1 MKKTVYSIAV
11 ATMVCLASCGY
22 NDDDVW
28 NAINNQ
34 EERITALENWQKTIN
49 ENIAALQALVN
60 ENDYITDVTPIV
72 ENGETTGYIISFFK
86 QGSITI
92 YNGAKGDKG
101 ETGDTPSIGV
111 TKQEDGKYYW
121 TLNGELL
128 KDAEGN
134 PICASGQ
141 DGEDGED
148 GSDGSNGSSGTSA
161 PTPLVEI
168 GKNLSVTADKY
179 GNSII
184 TDAIY
189 LSVDGGKTWVK
200 VSGDN
205 GSSGTGTEGFIINV
219 VDKNDYYLFE
229 CADGTKIEIP
239 IYKGLRLLYLE
250 KDENENWKE
259 KNITNGEVKAT
270 AKKNF
275 VIQCYYLKG
284 YKMSYDIVKGKTN
297 WEIERQDYEDNSP
310 IITDLKFLGV
320 DKADPTTI
328 LFSLVSED
336 NSVEHYQIV
345 ITVTED
351 DGATVDVIPGTA
363 NNTGLVSAL
372 ADLGIGTKDNEG
384 NLNLTQ
390 RDIDETTSLNLNA
403 KQLTSLEGLDCFV
416 NLTSLDCSQNQL
428 TEIDCSRFS
437 KLTDFNCSNN
447 SLTALD
453 LTNLTELE
461 FLYCSNNNLS
471 NLDVS
476 NNPKLKTLDC
486 NDNNLPTLD
495 ISTLREL
502 TYLDCSGCFSEPS
515 RSLYSN
521 GTIDL
526 SNHPNLEYL
535 YCNENNLQTLDVT
548 QTPKLKTLSCDMNN
562 LTKLDLSN
570 NPNLEIL
577 FCNNNKLQTLDITQN
592 LNLESFSCYDNNL
605 TELKL
610 GNNTKLSRL
619 NCCDNRLKELD
630 LSQYELL
637 YEFYANRNEIT
648 HLILPEK
655 SLLRII
661 GISSNSISDIN
672 VSTYMDLIELD
683 CSINNLK
690 SLDVSHNP
698 ELNWLACD
706 ENQMYTLNISHN
718 DKMNSLRCG
727 NQHKADGTE
736 QLLVLTVNE
745 EQVSLWENIWQYYSN
760 NVTISDQVIDK
771 FGGNSNDFTN
781 GGVY

>member
-310 IITDLKFLGV
+310 IITDLKFSGV

-502 TYLDCSGCFSEPS
+502 TRLDCSGCFSEPS
-515 RSLYSN
+515 RSSYSN
-521 GTIDL
+521 GTLDL

-535 YCNENNLQTLDVT
+535 YCGNNNLQTLDVT
-548 QTPKLKTLSCDMNN
+548 LTPKLKELSCNG
-562 LTKLDLSN
+562 
-570 NPNLEIL
+570 
-577 FCNNNKLQTLDITQN
+577 
-592 LNLESFSCYDNNL
+592 NNL
-605 TELKL
+605 TELDLSKNTELYYLNCDENNLQTLNVIQTSKL
-610 GNNTKLSRL
+610 NQLSCYGNNLI
-619 NCCDNRLKELD
+619 ELD
-630 LSQYELL
+630 LSKNTELYYLECSNNNLTTLDISQNKLLKILSIYGNKITQLNLSNNESLEYLSCSQNNLELL
-637 YEFYANRNEIT
+637 NI
-648 HLILPEK
+648 
-655 SLLRII
+655 
-661 GISSNSISDIN
+661 SNS
-672 VSTYMDLIELD
+672 
-683 CSINNLK
+683 SILRSLYCENNR
-690 SLDVSHNP
+690 
-698 ELNWLACD
+698 
-706 ENQMYTLNISHN
+706 MYTLDISHN
-718 DKMNSLRCG
+718 LQLEDIRCG
-727 NQHKADGTE
+727 YQHNTE
-736 QLLVLTVNE
+736 GA
-745 EQVSLWENIWQYYSN
+745 EQVLILTINEGQVSQWETNWKDYNY

-771 FGGNSNDFTN
+771 FGGNSNNFTN

>member
-250 KDENENWKE
+250 KDENENRKE

-310 IITDLKFLGV
+310 IITDLKFSGV

-416 NLTSLDCSQNQL
+416 NLTSLDCSQNPL
-428 TEIDCSRFS
+428 TEIDGSQLPQS
-437 KLTDFNCSNN
+437 LTQLNCSG
-447 SLTALD
+447 
-453 LTNLTELE
+453 
-461 FLYCSNNNLS
+461 NNLQ
-471 NLDVS
+471 
-476 NNPKLKTLDC
+476 KF
-486 NDNNLPTLD
+486 D
-495 ISTLREL
+495 ISTLTEL
-502 TYLDCSGCFSEPS
+502 TYLDCSGCFNTQS
-515 RSLYSN
+515 RSSFTN

-548 QTPKLKTLSCDMNN
+548 QTPKLKELSC
-562 LTKLDLSN
+562 
-570 NPNLEIL
+570 
-577 FCNNNKLQTLDITQN
+577 
-592 LNLESFSCYDNNL
+592 YGNNL
-605 TELKL
+605 TELDLSK
-610 GNNTKLSRL
+610 NTELYYL
-619 NCCDNRLKELD
+619 NCDENNLKILDISQNELLETLKVCGNQITQLD
-630 LSQYELL
+630 LSKNHLL
-637 YEFYANRNEIT
+637 QEIS
-648 HLILPEK
+648 INA
-655 SLLRII
+655 
-661 GISSNSISDIN
+661 NSISEI
-672 VSTYMDLIELD
+672 DLSNHKVLRYLS
-683 CSINNLK
+683 CSQNNLK
-690 SLDVSHNP
+690 SLNINNNP
-698 ELNWLACD
+698 TLKILNCQN
-706 ENQMYTLNISHN
+706 NQMYTLDISHN
-718 DKMNSLRCG
+718 LQLEDILCG
-727 NQHKADGTE
+727 SQHNAEGAE
-736 QLLVLTVNE
+736 QSLVLTVNE

>member
-310 IITDLKFLGV
+310 IITDLKFSGV

-476 NNPKLKTLDC
+476 NNPKLKKLDC
-486 NDNNLPTLD
+486 NGNSLPTLD
-495 ISTLREL
+495 ISTLKEL
-502 TYLDCSGCFSEPS
+502 TYLNCSECFNGLS

-548 QTPKLKTLSCDMNN
+548 HTPKLKELSCNG
-562 LTKLDLSN
+562 
-570 NPNLEIL
+570 
-577 FCNNNKLQTLDITQN
+577 
-592 LNLESFSCYDNNL
+592 NNL
-605 TELKL
+605 TELDLSKNTELYYLNCDENNLQTLNVIQTSKL
-610 GNNTKLSRL
+610 NQLSCYGNNLI
-619 NCCDNRLKELD
+619 ELD
-630 LSQYELL
+630 LSKNTELYYLECSNNNLTTLDISQNKLLKILSIYGNKITQLNLSNNESLEYLSCSQNNLELL
-637 YEFYANRNEIT
+637 NI
-648 HLILPEK
+648 
-655 SLLRII
+655 
-661 GISSNSISDIN
+661 SNS
-672 VSTYMDLIELD
+672 
-683 CSINNLK
+683 SILRSLYCENNR
-690 SLDVSHNP
+690 
-698 ELNWLACD
+698 
-706 ENQMYTLNISHN
+706 MYTLDISHN
-718 DKMNSLRCG
+718 LQLEDIRCG
-727 NQHKADGTE
+727 YQHNTE
-736 QLLVLTVNE
+736 GA
-745 EQVSLWENIWQYYSN
+745 EQVLILTINEGQVSQWETNWKDYNY

-771 FGGNSNDFTN
+771 FGGNSNNFTN

>member
-34 EERITALENWQKTIN
+34 EGRITALENWQKTIN

-205 GSSGTGTEGFIINV
+205 GSSGTGTGGFIINV
-219 VDKNDYYLFE
+219 TDCGDYYLFE

-310 IITDLKFLGV
+310 IITDLKFSGV

-416 NLTSLDCSQNQL
+416 NLTSLDCSENQL
-428 TEIDCSRFS
+428 TEIDGSQ
-437 KLTDFNCSNN
+437 LPQ
-447 SLTALD
+447 
-453 LTNLTELE
+453 NLTQLN
-461 FLYCSNNNLS
+461 CSNNNLQEF
-471 NLDVS
+471 
-476 NNPKLKTLDC
+476 
-486 NDNNLPTLD
+486 D
-495 ISTLREL
+495 ISTLTKL
-502 TYLDCSGCFSEPS
+502 TYLDCSGCFNTQS
-515 RSLYSN
+515 RSFFTN
-521 GTIDL
+521 GTINL

-535 YCNENNLQTLDVT
+535 YCGNNNLQTLDVT
-548 QTPKLKTLSCDMNN
+548 LIPKLKTLYCDMNN

-672 VSTYMDLIELD
+672 VSTYMNLIELD

-698 ELNWLACD
+698 ELDWLACD
-706 ENQMYTLNISHN
+706 ENQMYTLDISHN

-736 QLLVLTVNE
+736 QSLVLTVNE
-745 EQVSLWENIWQYYSN
+745 EQVALWENNWQYNNY
-760 NVTISDQVIDK
+760 NVTISDQVIDI

>member
-205 GSSGTGTEGFIINV
+205 GSSGTGTGGFIINV
-219 VDKNDYYLFE
+219 TDCGDYYLFE

-239 IYKGLRLLYLE
+239 KYIIKLALYYQSGNDYFLISNAE
-250 KDENENWKE
+250 LKVNEGQEFSILCRPADGCKWSCQVKDSGDYLKVTRTTDNWKIDKTEDGLNIKAGNEGTSVILLFTLTTPDNQAYFYQVTVETVKNVIIE
-259 KNITNGEVKAT
+259 K
-270 AKKNF
+270 
-275 VIQCYYLKG
+275 
-284 YKMSYDIVKGKTN
+284 
-297 WEIERQDYEDNSP
+297 EDNAA
-310 IITDLKFLGV
+310 L
-320 DKADPTTI
+320 A
-328 LFSLVSED
+328 
-336 NSVEHYQIV
+336 Q
-345 ITVTED
+345 
-351 DGATVDVIPGTA
+351 
-363 NNTGLVSAL
+363 AL
-372 ADLGIGTKDNEG
+372 ADLPGVTLDNDG
-384 NLNLTQ
+384 NAIITQ
-390 RDIDETTSLNLNA
+390 ETIDNTPSLNLSGR
-403 KQLTSLEGLDCFV
+403 QLTSLEGLDCFV
-416 NLTSLDCSQNQL
+416 NLTSLDCSQNSL
-428 TEIDCSRFS
+428 TEIDGSQLPQS
-437 KLTDFNCSNN
+437 LTQLNCSG
-447 SLTALD
+447 
-453 LTNLTELE
+453 
-461 FLYCSNNNLS
+461 NNLQEF
-471 NLDVS
+471 
-476 NNPKLKTLDC
+476 
-486 NDNNLPTLD
+486 D
-495 ISTLREL
+495 ISTLTEL
-502 TYLDCSGCFSEPS
+502 TYLDCSGCFNTQS
-515 RSLYSN
+515 RSSFTN

-535 YCNENNLQTLDVT
+535 YCNENNLQTLDLS
-548 QTPKLKTLSCDMNN
+548 QTPKLKWLSCNNNNLKELDLSKNTELTRLECNYNSLTVMDLSKNTELTIFECISNN
-562 LTKLDLSN
+562 LTKLDLSSNTELKELSASYNQIDQLVLPENSSLTGITIYN
-570 NPNLEIL
+570 NQISDIDLSNCPLLDYLYCYE
-577 FCNNNKLQTLDITQN
+577 NKLTSLDITKN
-592 LNLESFSCYDNNL
+592 TLL
-605 TELKL
+605 TFI
-610 GNNTKLSRL
+610 
-619 NCCDNRLKELD
+619 NCQWN
-630 LSQYELL
+630 Q
-637 YEFYANRNEIT
+637 
-648 HLILPEK
+648 LP
-655 SLLRII
+655 
-661 GISSNSISDIN
+661 
-672 VSTYMDLIELD
+672 
-683 CSINNLK
+683 
-690 SLDVSHNP
+690 
-698 ELNWLACD
+698 
-706 ENQMYTLNISHN
+706 TLNISQN
-718 DKMNSLRCG
+718 TQLERLYCG
-727 NQHKADGTE
+727 GQQNINGSDQT
-736 QLLVLTVNE
+736 LILTVNE
-745 EQVSLWENIWQYYSN
+745 TQKSLWENNWQYNNN
-760 NVTISDQVIDK
+760 NVTISDQVIDI

>member
-310 IITDLKFLGV
+310 IITDLKFSGV

-476 NNPKLKTLDC
+476 NNPKLKKLDC
-486 NDNNLPTLD
+486 NGNSLPTLD
-495 ISTLREL
+495 ISTLKEL
-502 TYLDCSGCFSEPS
+502 TYLDCSECFNGLS

-548 QTPKLKTLSCDMNN
+548 QTPKLKELSC
-562 LTKLDLSN
+562 
-570 NPNLEIL
+570 
-577 FCNNNKLQTLDITQN
+577 
-592 LNLESFSCYDNNL
+592 YGNNL
-605 TELKL
+605 TELDLSK
-610 GNNTKLSRL
+610 NTELYYL
-619 NCCDNRLKELD
+619 NCDENNLKILDISQNELLETLKVCGNQITQLD
-630 LSQYELL
+630 LSKNHLL
-637 YEFYANRNEIT
+637 QEIS
-648 HLILPEK
+648 INA
-655 SLLRII
+655 
-661 GISSNSISDIN
+661 NSISEI
-672 VSTYMDLIELD
+672 DLSNHKVLRYLS
-683 CSINNLK
+683 CSQNNLK
-690 SLDVSHNP
+690 SLNINNNP
-698 ELNWLACD
+698 TLKILYCQN
-706 ENQMYTLNISHN
+706 NQMYTLDISHN
-718 DKMNSLRCG
+718 LQLEDILCG
-727 NQHKADGTE
+727 SQHNAEGAE
-736 QLLVLTVNE
+736 QSLVLTVNE

>member
-92 YNGAKGDKG
+92 YNGTKGDKG

-148 GSDGSNGSSGTSA
+148 GSNGSNGSSGTSA

-168 GKNLSVTADKY
+168 GKNLSVTTDKY

-189 LSVDGGKTWVK
+189 LSVDGGRTWVK

-205 GSSGTGTEGFIINV
+205 GSSGTGTDGFIINV

-270 AKKNF
+270 AQKDF
-275 VIQCYYLKG
+275 VIQCHYLKG
-284 YKMSYDIVKGKTN
+284 YKMSYDIVKGKTD
-297 WEIERQDYEDNSP
+297 WEIERQDYEDDSP
-310 IITDLKFLGV
+310 IITDLEFPKI
-320 DKADPTTI
+320 DKAAPTTI

-384 NLNLTQ
+384 NLTLTQ
-390 RDIDETTSLNLNA
+390 QDIDKTTTLSLRES
-403 KQLTSLEGLDCFV
+403 QLTNLEGLDCFV
-416 NLTSLDCSQNQL
+416 NLTSLDCSENQL
-428 TEIDCSRFS
+428 TEIDGSQLPQS
-437 KLTDFNCSNN
+437 LTQLNCSG
-447 SLTALD
+447 
-453 LTNLTELE
+453 
-461 FLYCSNNNLS
+461 NNLQ
-471 NLDVS
+471 
-476 NNPKLKTLDC
+476 KF
-486 NDNNLPTLD
+486 D
-495 ISTLREL
+495 ISTLTEL
-502 TYLDCSGCFSEPS
+502 TYLDCSGCFNTQS
-515 RSLYSN
+515 RSSFTN

-535 YCNENNLQTLDVT
+535 YCGNNNLQTLDVT
-548 QTPKLKTLSCDMNN
+548 LTPKLKELSCNG
-562 LTKLDLSN
+562 
-570 NPNLEIL
+570 
-577 FCNNNKLQTLDITQN
+577 
-592 LNLESFSCYDNNL
+592 NNL
-605 TELKL
+605 TELDLSKNTELYYLNCDENNLQTLNVIQTSKL
-610 GNNTKLSRL
+610 NQLSCYGNNLI
-619 NCCDNRLKELD
+619 ELD
-630 LSQYELL
+630 LSKNTELYYLECSNNNLTTLDISQNKLLKILSIYGNKITQLNLSNNESLEYLSCSQNNLELL
-637 YEFYANRNEIT
+637 NI
-648 HLILPEK
+648 
-655 SLLRII
+655 
-661 GISSNSISDIN
+661 SNS
-672 VSTYMDLIELD
+672 
-683 CSINNLK
+683 SILRSLYCENNR
-690 SLDVSHNP
+690 
-698 ELNWLACD
+698 
-706 ENQMYTLNISHN
+706 MYTLDISHN
-718 DKMNSLRCG
+718 LQLEDIRCG
-727 NQHKADGTE
+727 YQHNTE
-736 QLLVLTVNE
+736 GA
-745 EQVSLWENIWQYYSN
+745 EQVLILTINEGQVSQWETNWKDYNY

-771 FGGNSNDFTN
+771 FGGNSNNFTN

>member
-28 NAINNQ
+28 NAINSQ

-72 ENGETTGYIISFFK
+72 ENGETTGYIISFLK

-92 YNGAKGDKG
+92 YNGTKGDKG

-128 KDAEGN
+128 KDADGN

-200 VSGDN
+200 ISGDN

-219 VDKNDYYLFE
+219 VNKNDYYLFE

-250 KDENENWKE
+250 KDENENRKE

-270 AKKNF
+270 AQKDF

-284 YKMSYDIVKGKTN
+284 YKMSYDIVKGKTD
-297 WEIERQDYEDNSP
+297 WEIERQDYEDDSP
-310 IITDLKFLGV
+310 IITDLEFPGV
-320 DKADPTTI
+320 EKAAPTTI

-363 NNTGLVSAL
+363 NNTELISAL

-384 NLNLTQ
+384 NLTLTQ
-390 RDIDETTSLNLNA
+390 QDIDETTYLNLNGR
-403 KQLTSLEGLDCFV
+403 QLTSLEGLDCFV
-416 NLTSLDCSQNQL
+416 NLTSLDCSQNPL
-428 TEIDCSRFS
+428 TEIDGSQLPQS
-437 KLTDFNCSNN
+437 LTQLNCSG
-447 SLTALD
+447 
-453 LTNLTELE
+453 
-461 FLYCSNNNLS
+461 NNLQ
-471 NLDVS
+471 
-476 NNPKLKTLDC
+476 KF
-486 NDNNLPTLD
+486 D
-495 ISTLREL
+495 ISTLTEL
-502 TYLDCSGCFSEPS
+502 TYLDCSGCFNTQS
-515 RSLYSN
+515 RSSFTN

-535 YCNENNLQTLDVT
+535 YCGNNNLQTLDVT
-548 QTPKLKTLSCDMNN
+548 QTPKLKELSCNG
-562 LTKLDLSN
+562 
-570 NPNLEIL
+570 
-577 FCNNNKLQTLDITQN
+577 
-592 LNLESFSCYDNNL
+592 NNL
-605 TELKL
+605 TELDLSK
-610 GNNTKLSRL
+610 NTELYYL
-619 NCCDNRLKELD
+619 NCDENNLKILDISQNELLETLKVCGNQITQLD
-630 LSQYELL
+630 LSKNHLL
-637 YEFYANRNEIT
+637 QEIS
-648 HLILPEK
+648 INA
-655 SLLRII
+655 
-661 GISSNSISDIN
+661 NSISEI
-672 VSTYMDLIELD
+672 DLSNHKVLRYLS
-683 CSINNLK
+683 CSQNNLK
-690 SLDVSHNP
+690 SLNINNNP
-698 ELNWLACD
+698 TLKILYCQN
-706 ENQMYTLNISHN
+706 NQMYTLDISHN
-718 DKMNSLRCG
+718 LQLEDILCG
-727 NQHKADGTE
+727 SQHNAEGEE
-736 QLLVLTVNE
+736 QSLVLTVNE
-745 EQVSLWENIWQYYSN
+745 EQVALWENNWQYNNY

>member
-161 PTPLVEI
+161 PTPQIKL
-168 GKNLSVTADKY
+168 GKDLSISQDQY
-179 GNSII
+179 GSTIN
-184 TDAIY
+184 DEDVC

-200 VSGDN
+200 I
-205 GSSGTGTEGFIINV
+205 SGTGSDNIFASAPVDNGAFWTFPLSNGTEINV
-219 VDKNDYYLFE
+219 PKYIHLLLYSVIGNEEKLISNAELKVNEGQEFSIL
-229 CADGTKIEIP
+229 CRPADGCKWS
-239 IYKGLRLLYLE
+239 YQVR
-250 KDENENWKE
+250 DS
-259 KNITNGEVKAT
+259 KN
-270 AKKNF
+270 
-275 VIQCYYLKG
+275 
-284 YKMSYDIVKGKTN
+284 N
-297 WEIERQDYEDNSP
+297 WEITKTEDGLNIKAESEGTSIILLFTLTTPDNQAYFYQVTVETVKNAIIQKEDN
-310 IITDLKFLGV
+310 
-320 DKADPTTI
+320 A
-328 LFSLVSED
+328 
-336 NSVEHYQIV
+336 
-345 ITVTED
+345 
-351 DGATVDVIPGTA
+351 
-363 NNTGLVSAL
+363 AL
-372 ADLGIGTKDNEG
+372 AQALAQVLPGVTLDSEG
-384 NLNLTQ
+384 NATITQ
-390 RDIDETTSLNLNA
+390 ETIDNTSSLYLSGR
-403 KQLTSLEGLDCFV
+403 QLTSLEGLDCFV

-502 TYLDCSGCFSEPS
+502 TYLNCSGCFSEPS

-745 EQVSLWENIWQYYSN
+745 EQVSLWENNWQYNNN

>member
-92 YNGAKGDKG
+92 YNGTKGDKG

-205 GSSGTGTEGFIINV
+205 GSSGTGTGGFIINV
-219 VDKNDYYLFE
+219 TDCGDYYLFE

-310 IITDLKFLGV
+310 IITDLKFSGV

-428 TEIDCSRFS
+428 TEIDCSKFS

-476 NNPKLKTLDC
+476 NNPKLKKLDC
-486 NDNNLPTLD
+486 NGNSLPTLD
-495 ISTLREL
+495 ISTLKEL
-502 TYLDCSGCFSEPS
+502 TYLDCSECFNGLS

-548 QTPKLKTLSCDMNN
+548 QTPKLKELSC
-562 LTKLDLSN
+562 
-570 NPNLEIL
+570 
-577 FCNNNKLQTLDITQN
+577 
-592 LNLESFSCYDNNL
+592 YGNNL
-605 TELKL
+605 TELDLSK
-610 GNNTKLSRL
+610 NTELYYL
-619 NCCDNRLKELD
+619 NCDENNLKILDISQNELLETLKVCGNQITQLD
-630 LSQYELL
+630 LSKNHLL
-637 YEFYANRNEIT
+637 QEIS
-648 HLILPEK
+648 INA
-655 SLLRII
+655 
-661 GISSNSISDIN
+661 NSISEI
-672 VSTYMDLIELD
+672 DLSNHKVLRYLS
-683 CSINNLK
+683 CSQNNLK
-690 SLDVSHNP
+690 SLNINNNP
-698 ELNWLACD
+698 TLKILYCQN
-706 ENQMYTLNISHN
+706 NQMYTLDISHN
-718 DKMNSLRCG
+718 LQLEDILCG
-727 NQHKADGTE
+727 SQHNAEGAE
-736 QLLVLTVNE
+736 QSLVLTVNE

>member
-205 GSSGTGTEGFIINV
+205 GSSGTGTGGFIINV
-219 VDKNDYYLFE
+219 TDCGDYYLFE
-229 CADGTKIEIP
+229 CADDTYIEIP
-239 IYKGLRLLYLE
+239 KYIIKLALYYQSDNDYFLISNAE
-250 KDENENWKE
+250 LKVNEGQEFSILCRPADGCKWSCQVKDSND
-259 KNITNGEVKAT
+259 
-270 AKKNF
+270 
-275 VIQCYYLKG
+275 YLKG
-284 YKMSYDIVKGKTN
+284 TTTDINWNITKTEN
-297 WEIERQDYEDNSP
+297 GLNIKAGSEGTSIILLFTLTTPDNQAYFYQVTVETVRNVIIENEDNAALAQALAQVLPEVTLDSDGNA
-310 IITDLKFLGV
+310 IITQE
-320 DKADPTTI
+320 TI
-328 LFSLVSED
+328 E
-336 NSVEHYQIV
+336 
-345 ITVTED
+345 
-351 DGATVDVIPGTA
+351 
-363 NNTGLVSAL
+363 NTS
-372 ADLGIGTKDNEG
+372 
-384 NLNLTQ
+384 
-390 RDIDETTSLNLNA
+390 SLNLSGR
-403 KQLTSLEGLDCFV
+403 QLTSLEGLDCFV
-416 NLTSLDCSQNQL
+416 NLTSLDCSQNSL
-428 TEIDCSRFS
+428 TEIDGSQLPQS
-437 KLTDFNCSNN
+437 LTQLNCSG
-447 SLTALD
+447 
-453 LTNLTELE
+453 
-461 FLYCSNNNLS
+461 NNLQEF
-471 NLDVS
+471 
-476 NNPKLKTLDC
+476 
-486 NDNNLPTLD
+486 D
-495 ISTLREL
+495 ISTLTEL
-502 TYLDCSGCFSEPS
+502 TYLDCSGCFNTQS
-515 RSLYSN
+515 RSFFTN
-521 GTIDL
+521 GTINL

-535 YCNENNLQTLDVT
+535 YCNENNLQTLDLS
-548 QTPKLKTLSCDMNN
+548 QTPKLKWLSCNNNNLKELDLSKNTELTRLECNYNSLTVMDLSKNTELTIFECISNN
-562 LTKLDLSN
+562 LTKLDLSSNTELKELSASYNQIDQLVLPENSSLTGITIYN
-570 NPNLEIL
+570 NQISDIDLSNCPLLDYLYCYE
-577 FCNNNKLQTLDITQN
+577 NKLTSLDITKN
-592 LNLESFSCYDNNL
+592 TLL
-605 TELKL
+605 TFI
-610 GNNTKLSRL
+610 
-619 NCCDNRLKELD
+619 NCQWN
-630 LSQYELL
+630 Q
-637 YEFYANRNEIT
+637 
-648 HLILPEK
+648 LP
-655 SLLRII
+655 
-661 GISSNSISDIN
+661 
-672 VSTYMDLIELD
+672 
-683 CSINNLK
+683 
-690 SLDVSHNP
+690 
-698 ELNWLACD
+698 
-706 ENQMYTLNISHN
+706 TLNISQN
-718 DKMNSLRCG
+718 TQLERLYCG
-727 NQHKADGTE
+727 GQQNINGSDQT
-736 QLLVLTVNE
+736 LILTVNE
-745 EQVSLWENIWQYYSN
+745 TQKSLWENNWQYNNN
-760 NVTISDQVIDK
+760 NVTISDQVIDI

>member
-92 YNGAKGDKG
+92 YNGTKGDKG

-310 IITDLKFLGV
+310 IITDLKFSGV

-428 TEIDCSRFS
+428 TEIDCSKFS

-476 NNPKLKTLDC
+476 NNPKLKKLDC
-486 NDNNLPTLD
+486 NGNSLPTLD

-502 TYLDCSGCFSEPS
+502 TRLDCSGCFSEPS

-548 QTPKLKTLSCDMNN
+548 QTPKLKELSC
-562 LTKLDLSN
+562 
-570 NPNLEIL
+570 
-577 FCNNNKLQTLDITQN
+577 
-592 LNLESFSCYDNNL
+592 YGNNL
-605 TELKL
+605 TELDLSK
-610 GNNTKLSRL
+610 NTELYYL
-619 NCCDNRLKELD
+619 NCDENNLKILDISQNELLETLKVCGNQITQLD
-630 LSQYELL
+630 LSKNHLL
-637 YEFYANRNEIT
+637 QEIS
-648 HLILPEK
+648 INA
-655 SLLRII
+655 
-661 GISSNSISDIN
+661 NSISEI
-672 VSTYMDLIELD
+672 DLSNHKVLRYLS
-683 CSINNLK
+683 CSQNNLK
-690 SLDVSHNP
+690 SLNINNNP
-698 ELNWLACD
+698 TLKILNCQN
-706 ENQMYTLNISHN
+706 NQMYTLDISHN
-718 DKMNSLRCG
+718 LQLEDILCG
-727 NQHKADGTE
+727 SQHNAEGAE
-736 QLLVLTVNE
+736 QSLVLTVNE

>member
-28 NAINNQ
+28 NAINSQ

-92 YNGAKGDKG
+92 YNGTKGDKG

-168 GKNLSVTADKY
+168 GKNLSVTTDKY

-200 VSGDN
+200 I
-205 GSSGTGTEGFIINV
+205 SGTGSDNIFASAPVDNGAFWTFQLSNGTEINV
-219 VDKNDYYLFE
+219 PKYIHLLLYSVIGNEEKLISNAELKVNEGQEFSIL
-229 CADGTKIEIP
+229 CRPADGCKWS
-239 IYKGLRLLYLE
+239 YQVR
-250 KDENENWKE
+250 DS
-259 KNITNGEVKAT
+259 KN
-270 AKKNF
+270 
-275 VIQCYYLKG
+275 
-284 YKMSYDIVKGKTN
+284 N
-297 WEIERQDYEDNSP
+297 WEITKTEDGLNIKAESEGTSIILLFTLTTPDNQAYFYQVTVETVKNAIIQKEDN
-310 IITDLKFLGV
+310 
-320 DKADPTTI
+320 A
-328 LFSLVSED
+328 
-336 NSVEHYQIV
+336 
-345 ITVTED
+345 
-351 DGATVDVIPGTA
+351 
-363 NNTGLVSAL
+363 AL
-372 ADLGIGTKDNEG
+372 AQALAQVLPGVTLDSEG
-384 NLNLTQ
+384 NATITQ
-390 RDIDETTSLNLNA
+390 ETIDNTSSLYLSGR
-403 KQLTSLEGLDCFV
+403 QLTSLEGLDCFV

-428 TEIDCSRFS
+428 TEIDCSKFS

-476 NNPKLKTLDC
+476 NNPKLKKLDC
-486 NDNNLPTLD
+486 NGNSLPTLD
-495 ISTLREL
+495 ISTLKEL
-502 TYLDCSGCFSEPS
+502 TYLDCSECFNGLS

-548 QTPKLKTLSCDMNN
+548 QTPKLKELSC
-562 LTKLDLSN
+562 
-570 NPNLEIL
+570 
-577 FCNNNKLQTLDITQN
+577 
-592 LNLESFSCYDNNL
+592 YGNNL
-605 TELKL
+605 TELDLSK
-610 GNNTKLSRL
+610 NTELYNL
-619 NCCDNRLKELD
+619 NCDENNLKILDISQNELLETLKVCGNQITQLD
-630 LSQYELL
+630 LSKNHLL
-637 YEFYANRNEIT
+637 QEIS
-648 HLILPEK
+648 INA
-655 SLLRII
+655 
-661 GISSNSISDIN
+661 NSISRI
-672 VSTYMDLIELD
+672 DLSNHEALEYLS
-683 CSINNLK
+683 CWENNLE
-690 SLDVSHNP
+690 SLDISNNPALRILYCENNRMYTLDVSHNLLM
-698 ELNWLACD
+698 EYVVCGS
-706 ENQMYTLNISHN
+706 QHN
-718 DKMNSLRCG
+718 AEG
-727 NQHKADGTE
+727 AE
-736 QLLVLTVNE
+736 QSLVLTVNE
-745 EQVSLWENIWQYYSN
+745 EQVALWENNWQYNNY

>member
-72 ENGETTGYIISFFK
+72 ENGETTGYIISFLK

-92 YNGAKGDKG
+92 YNGTKGDKG

-128 KDAEGN
+128 KDADGN

-200 VSGDN
+200 ISGDN

-219 VDKNDYYLFE
+219 VNKNDYYLFE

-270 AKKNF
+270 AKKDF

-284 YKMSYDIVKGKTN
+284 YKMSYDIVKGKTD
-297 WEIERQDYEDNSP
+297 WEIERQDYEDDSP
-310 IITDLKFLGV
+310 IITDLEFPGV
-320 DKADPTTI
+320 EKAAPTTI

-363 NNTGLVSAL
+363 NNTELISAL

-384 NLNLTQ
+384 NLTLTQ
-390 RDIDETTSLNLNA
+390 QDIDETTYLNLNGR
-403 KQLTSLEGLDCFV
+403 QLTSLEGLDCFV
-416 NLTSLDCSQNQL
+416 NLTSLDCSQNPL
-428 TEIDCSRFS
+428 TEIDGSQLPK
-437 KLTDFNCSNN
+437 KLTQLNCSG
-447 SLTALD
+447 
-453 LTNLTELE
+453 
-461 FLYCSNNNLS
+461 NNLQEF
-471 NLDVS
+471 
-476 NNPKLKTLDC
+476 
-486 NDNNLPTLD
+486 D
-495 ISTLREL
+495 ISTLTEL

-515 RSLYSN
+515 RSSYSN
-521 GTIDL
+521 GTLDL

-535 YCNENNLQTLDVT
+535 YCGNNNLQTLDVT
-548 QTPKLKTLSCDMNN
+548 QTPKLKELSCNG
-562 LTKLDLSN
+562 
-570 NPNLEIL
+570 
-577 FCNNNKLQTLDITQN
+577 
-592 LNLESFSCYDNNL
+592 NNL
-605 TELKL
+605 TELDLSENTELYYLNCDENNLQTLNVIQTSKL
-610 GNNTKLSRL
+610 NQLSCYGNNLT
-619 NCCDNRLKELD
+619 ELD
-630 LSQYELL
+630 LSKNTELYYLECSNNNLTTLDISQNKLLKILSIYGNKITQLNLSNNESLEYLSCSQNNLELL
-637 YEFYANRNEIT
+637 NI
-648 HLILPEK
+648 
-655 SLLRII
+655 
-661 GISSNSISDIN
+661 SNS
-672 VSTYMDLIELD
+672 
-683 CSINNLK
+683 SILRSLYCENNR
-690 SLDVSHNP
+690 
-698 ELNWLACD
+698 
-706 ENQMYTLNISHN
+706 MYTLDISHN
-718 DKMNSLRCG
+718 LQLEDIRCG
-727 NQHKADGTE
+727 YQHNTE
-736 QLLVLTVNE
+736 GA
-745 EQVSLWENIWQYYSN
+745 EQVLILTINEGQVSQWETNWKDYNY

>member
-128 KDAEGN
+128 KDADGN

-205 GSSGTGTEGFIINV
+205 GSSGTGTGGFIINV
-219 VDKNDYYLFE
+219 TDCGDYYLFE

-250 KDENENWKE
+250 KDENENRKE

-310 IITDLKFLGV
+310 IITDLKFSGV

-363 NNTGLVSAL
+363 NNTELISAL

-384 NLNLTQ
+384 NLTLTQ
-390 RDIDETTSLNLNA
+390 QDIDETTYLNLNGR
-403 KQLTSLEGLDCFV
+403 QLTSLEGLDCFV
-416 NLTSLDCSQNQL
+416 NLTSLDCSQNPL
-428 TEIDCSRFS
+428 TEIDGSQLPQS
-437 KLTDFNCSNN
+437 LTQLNCSG
-447 SLTALD
+447 
-453 LTNLTELE
+453 
-461 FLYCSNNNLS
+461 NNLQ
-471 NLDVS
+471 
-476 NNPKLKTLDC
+476 KF
-486 NDNNLPTLD
+486 D
-495 ISTLREL
+495 ISTLTEL
-502 TYLDCSGCFSEPS
+502 TYLDCSGCFNTQS
-515 RSLYSN
+515 RSSFTN

-548 QTPKLKTLSCDMNN
+548 QTPKLKTLYCDMNN

-736 QLLVLTVNE
+736 QLLILTVNE
-745 EQVSLWENIWQYYSN
+745 EQVSLWENNWQYNNN

-771 FGGNSNDFTN
+771 FEGNSNDFTN

>member
-34 EERITALENWQKTIN
+34 EGRITALENWQKTIN

-310 IITDLKFLGV
+310 IITDLKFSGV

-336 NSVEHYQIV
+336 NSVGHYQIV

-502 TYLDCSGCFSEPS
+502 TRLDCSGCFSEPS

-548 QTPKLKTLSCDMNN
+548 QTPKLKELSC
-562 LTKLDLSN
+562 
-570 NPNLEIL
+570 
-577 FCNNNKLQTLDITQN
+577 
-592 LNLESFSCYDNNL
+592 YGNNL
-605 TELKL
+605 TELDLSK
-610 GNNTKLSRL
+610 NTELYYL
-619 NCCDNRLKELD
+619 NCDENNLKILDISQNELLETLKVCGNQITQLD
-630 LSQYELL
+630 LSKNHLL
-637 YEFYANRNEIT
+637 QEIS
-648 HLILPEK
+648 INA
-655 SLLRII
+655 
-661 GISSNSISDIN
+661 NSISEI
-672 VSTYMDLIELD
+672 DLSNHKVLRYLS
-683 CSINNLK
+683 CNQNNLK
-690 SLDVSHNP
+690 SLNINNNP
-698 ELNWLACD
+698 TLKILNCQN
-706 ENQMYTLNISHN
+706 NQMYTLDISHN
-718 DKMNSLRCG
+718 LQLEDILCG
-727 NQHKADGTE
+727 SQHNAEGAE
-736 QLLVLTVNE
+736 QSLVLTVNE

>member
-49 ENIAALQALVN
+49 ENIAALQAWVN

-310 IITDLKFLGV
+310 IITDLKFSGV

-476 NNPKLKTLDC
+476 NNPKLKKLDC
-486 NDNNLPTLD
+486 NGNSLPTLD
-495 ISTLREL
+495 ISTLKEL
-502 TYLDCSGCFSEPS
+502 TYLNCSECFNGLS

-548 QTPKLKTLSCDMNN
+548 HTPKLKELSCNG
-562 LTKLDLSN
+562 
-570 NPNLEIL
+570 
-577 FCNNNKLQTLDITQN
+577 
-592 LNLESFSCYDNNL
+592 NNL
-605 TELKL
+605 TELDLSKNTELYYLNCDENNLQTLNVIQTSKL
-610 GNNTKLSRL
+610 NQLSCYGNNLI
-619 NCCDNRLKELD
+619 ELD
-630 LSQYELL
+630 LSKNTELYYLECSNNNLTTLDISQNKLLKILSIYGNKITQLNLSNNESLEYLSCSQNNLELL
-637 YEFYANRNEIT
+637 NI
-648 HLILPEK
+648 
-655 SLLRII
+655 
-661 GISSNSISDIN
+661 SNS
-672 VSTYMDLIELD
+672 
-683 CSINNLK
+683 SILRSLYCENNR
-690 SLDVSHNP
+690 
-698 ELNWLACD
+698 
-706 ENQMYTLNISHN
+706 MYTLDISHN
-718 DKMNSLRCG
+718 LQLEDIRCG
-727 NQHKADGTE
+727 YQHNTE
-736 QLLVLTVNE
+736 GA
-745 EQVSLWENIWQYYSN
+745 EQVLILTINEGQVSQWETNWKDYNY

-771 FGGNSNDFTN
+771 FGGNSNNFTN

>member
-92 YNGAKGDKG
+92 YNGTKGDKG

-128 KDAEGN
+128 KVAEGN

-310 IITDLKFLGV
+310 IITDLKFSGV

-428 TEIDCSRFS
+428 TEIDCSKFS

-476 NNPKLKTLDC
+476 NNPKLKKLDC
-486 NDNNLPTLD
+486 NGNSLPTLD

-502 TYLDCSGCFSEPS
+502 TRLDCSGCFSEPS

-548 QTPKLKTLSCDMNN
+548 QTPKLKELSC
-562 LTKLDLSN
+562 
-570 NPNLEIL
+570 
-577 FCNNNKLQTLDITQN
+577 
-592 LNLESFSCYDNNL
+592 YGNNL
-605 TELKL
+605 TELDLSK
-610 GNNTKLSRL
+610 NTELYYL
-619 NCCDNRLKELD
+619 NCDENNLKILDISQNELLETLKVCGNQITQLD
-630 LSQYELL
+630 LSKNHLL
-637 YEFYANRNEIT
+637 QEIS
-648 HLILPEK
+648 INA
-655 SLLRII
+655 
-661 GISSNSISDIN
+661 NSISEI
-672 VSTYMDLIELD
+672 DLSNHKVLRYLS
-683 CSINNLK
+683 CSQNNLK
-690 SLDVSHNP
+690 SLNINNNP
-698 ELNWLACD
+698 TLKILNCQN
-706 ENQMYTLNISHN
+706 NQMYTLDISHN
-718 DKMNSLRCG
+718 LQLEDILCG
-727 NQHKADGTE
+727 SQHNAEGAE
-736 QLLVLTVNE
+736 QSLVLTVNE

>member
-28 NAINNQ
+28 NAINSQ

-92 YNGAKGDKG
+92 YNGTKGDKG

-141 DGEDGED
+141 DGEDGKD

-161 PTPLVEI
+161 PTPQIKL
-168 GKNLSVTADKY
+168 GKDLSISQDQY
-179 GNSII
+179 GSTIN
-184 TDAIY
+184 DEDVC

-200 VSGDN
+200 I
-205 GSSGTGTEGFIINV
+205 SGTGSDNIFASAPVDNGAFWTFPLSNGTEINV
-219 VDKNDYYLFE
+219 PKYIHLLLYSVIGNEEKLISNAELKVNEGQEFSIL
-229 CADGTKIEIP
+229 CRPADGCKWS
-239 IYKGLRLLYLE
+239 YQVR
-250 KDENENWKE
+250 DS
-259 KNITNGEVKAT
+259 KN
-270 AKKNF
+270 
-275 VIQCYYLKG
+275 
-284 YKMSYDIVKGKTN
+284 N
-297 WEIERQDYEDNSP
+297 WEITKTENGLNIKAGSEGTSIILLFTLTTPDNQAYFYQVTVETVKNAIIQKEDN
-310 IITDLKFLGV
+310 
-320 DKADPTTI
+320 A
-328 LFSLVSED
+328 
-336 NSVEHYQIV
+336 
-345 ITVTED
+345 
-351 DGATVDVIPGTA
+351 
-363 NNTGLVSAL
+363 AL
-372 ADLGIGTKDNEG
+372 AQALAQVLPGVTLDSEG
-384 NLNLTQ
+384 NATITQ
-390 RDIDETTSLNLNA
+390 ETIDNTSSLYLSGR
-403 KQLTSLEGLDCFV
+403 QLTSLEGLDCFV

-428 TEIDCSRFS
+428 TEIDGSQ
-437 KLTDFNCSNN
+437 LPQ
-447 SLTALD
+447 SLTQ
-453 LTNLTELE
+453 
-461 FLYCSNNNLS
+461 LYCSGNNLQ
-471 NLDVS
+471 
-476 NNPKLKTLDC
+476 KF
-486 NDNNLPTLD
+486 D
-495 ISTLREL
+495 ISTLKEL

-515 RSLYSN
+515 RSSYSN
-521 GTIDL
+521 GTLDL

-535 YCNENNLQTLDVT
+535 YCGNNNLQTLDVT
-548 QTPKLKTLSCDMNN
+548 LIPKLKTLNCDMNN

-592 LNLESFSCYDNNL
+592 LNLESFSITDNNL

-672 VSTYMDLIELD
+672 VSTYMNLIELD

-698 ELNWLACD
+698 ELDWLACD
-706 ENQMYTLNISHN
+706 ENQMYTLDISHN

-727 NQHKADGTE
+727 DQHKADGTE
-736 QLLVLTVNE
+736 QSLVLTVNE
-745 EQVSLWENIWQYYSN
+745 EQVALWENNWQYNNY
-760 NVTISDQVIDK
+760 NVTISDQVIDI

>member
-229 CADGTKIEIP
+229 CADDTKIEIP

-284 YKMSYDIVKGKTN
+284 YKMSYDIVKGNTN

-310 IITDLKFLGV
+310 IITDLKFSGV

-390 RDIDETTSLNLNA
+390 QDIDETTYLNLNGR
-403 KQLTSLEGLDCFV
+403 QLTSLEGLDCFV
-416 NLTSLDCSQNQL
+416 NLTSLDCSQNPL
-428 TEIDCSRFS
+428 TEIDGSQLPQS
-437 KLTDFNCSNN
+437 LTQLNCSG
-447 SLTALD
+447 
-453 LTNLTELE
+453 
-461 FLYCSNNNLS
+461 NNLQ
-471 NLDVS
+471 
-476 NNPKLKTLDC
+476 KF
-486 NDNNLPTLD
+486 D
-495 ISTLREL
+495 ISTLTEL
-502 TYLDCSGCFSEPS
+502 TYLDCSGCFNTQS
-515 RSLYSN
+515 RSSFTN

-535 YCNENNLQTLDVT
+535 YCGNNNLQTLDVT
-548 QTPKLKTLSCDMNN
+548 QTPKLKELSC
-562 LTKLDLSN
+562 
-570 NPNLEIL
+570 
-577 FCNNNKLQTLDITQN
+577 
-592 LNLESFSCYDNNL
+592 YGNNL
-605 TELKL
+605 TELDLSK
-610 GNNTKLSRL
+610 NTELCYL
-619 NCCDNRLKELD
+619 NCDENNLKILDISQNELLETLKVCGNQITQLD
-630 LSQYELL
+630 LSKNHLL
-637 YEFYANRNEIT
+637 QEIS
-648 HLILPEK
+648 INA
-655 SLLRII
+655 
-661 GISSNSISDIN
+661 NSISEI
-672 VSTYMDLIELD
+672 DLSNHKVLRYLS
-683 CSINNLK
+683 CSQNNLK
-690 SLDVSHNP
+690 SLNINNNP
-698 ELNWLACD
+698 TLKILYCQN
-706 ENQMYTLNISHN
+706 NQMYTLDISHN
-718 DKMNSLRCG
+718 LQLEDILCG
-727 NQHKADGTE
+727 SQHNAEGAE
-736 QLLVLTVNE
+736 QSLVLTVNE
-745 EQVSLWENIWQYYSN
+745 EQVSLWENNWQYNNN

>member
-28 NAINNQ
+28 NAINSQ

-310 IITDLKFLGV
+310 IITDLKFSGV

-502 TYLDCSGCFSEPS
+502 TRLDCSGCFSEPS

-548 QTPKLKTLSCDMNN
+548 QTPKLKELSC
-562 LTKLDLSN
+562 
-570 NPNLEIL
+570 
-577 FCNNNKLQTLDITQN
+577 
-592 LNLESFSCYDNNL
+592 YGNNL
-605 TELKL
+605 TELDLSK
-610 GNNTKLSRL
+610 NTELYYL
-619 NCCDNRLKELD
+619 NCDENNLKILDISQNELLETLKVCGNQITQLD
-630 LSQYELL
+630 LSKNHLL
-637 YEFYANRNEIT
+637 QEIS
-648 HLILPEK
+648 INA
-655 SLLRII
+655 
-661 GISSNSISDIN
+661 NSISEI
-672 VSTYMDLIELD
+672 DLSNHKVLRYLS
-683 CSINNLK
+683 CNQNNLK
-690 SLDVSHNP
+690 SLNINNNP
-698 ELNWLACD
+698 TLKILNCQN
-706 ENQMYTLNISHN
+706 NQMYTLDISHN
-718 DKMNSLRCG
+718 LQLEDILCG
-727 NQHKADGTE
+727 SQHNAEGAE
-736 QLLVLTVNE
+736 QSLVLTVNE

>member
-111 TKQEDGKYYW
+111 AKQEDGKYYW

-310 IITDLKFLGV
+310 IITDLKFSGV

-390 RDIDETTSLNLNA
+390 RDIDETTSLNLSA

-476 NNPKLKTLDC
+476 NNPKLKKLDC
-486 NDNNLPTLD
+486 NGNSLPTLD
-495 ISTLREL
+495 ISTLTEL
-502 TYLDCSGCFSEPS
+502 TYLDCSGCFNTQS
-515 RSLYSN
+515 RSSFTN

-535 YCNENNLQTLDVT
+535 YCGNNNLQTLDVT
-548 QTPKLKTLSCDMNN
+548 LTPKLKELSCNG
-562 LTKLDLSN
+562 
-570 NPNLEIL
+570 
-577 FCNNNKLQTLDITQN
+577 
-592 LNLESFSCYDNNL
+592 NNL
-605 TELKL
+605 TELDLSKNTELYYLNCDENNLQTLNVIQTSKL
-610 GNNTKLSRL
+610 NQLSCYGNNLI
-619 NCCDNRLKELD
+619 ELD
-630 LSQYELL
+630 LSKNTELYYLECSNNNLTTLDISQNKLLKILSIYGNKITQLNLSNNESLEYLSCSQNNLELL
-637 YEFYANRNEIT
+637 NI
-648 HLILPEK
+648 
-655 SLLRII
+655 
-661 GISSNSISDIN
+661 SNS
-672 VSTYMDLIELD
+672 
-683 CSINNLK
+683 SILRSLYCENNR
-690 SLDVSHNP
+690 
-698 ELNWLACD
+698 
-706 ENQMYTLNISHN
+706 MYTLDISHN
-718 DKMNSLRCG
+718 LQLEDIRCG
-727 NQHKADGTE
+727 YQHNTE
-736 QLLVLTVNE
+736 GA
-745 EQVSLWENIWQYYSN
+745 EQVLILTINEGQVSQWETNWKDYNY

>member
-161 PTPLVEI
+161 PTPQIKL
-168 GKNLSVTADKY
+168 GKDLSISQDQY
-179 GNSII
+179 GSTIN
-184 TDAIY
+184 DEDVC

-200 VSGDN
+200 I
-205 GSSGTGTEGFIINV
+205 SGTGSDNIFASAPVDNGAFWTFPLSNGTEINV
-219 VDKNDYYLFE
+219 PKYIHLLLYSVIGNEEKLISNAELKVNEGQEFSIL
-229 CADGTKIEIP
+229 CRPADGCKWS
-239 IYKGLRLLYLE
+239 YQVR
-250 KDENENWKE
+250 DS
-259 KNITNGEVKAT
+259 KN
-270 AKKNF
+270 
-275 VIQCYYLKG
+275 
-284 YKMSYDIVKGKTN
+284 N
-297 WEIERQDYEDNSP
+297 WEITKTEDGLNIKAESEGTSIILLFTLTTPDNQAYFYQVTVETVKNAIIQKEDN
-310 IITDLKFLGV
+310 
-320 DKADPTTI
+320 A
-328 LFSLVSED
+328 
-336 NSVEHYQIV
+336 
-345 ITVTED
+345 
-351 DGATVDVIPGTA
+351 
-363 NNTGLVSAL
+363 AL
-372 ADLGIGTKDNEG
+372 AQALAQVLPGVTLDSEG
-384 NLNLTQ
+384 NATITQ
-390 RDIDETTSLNLNA
+390 ETIDNTSSLYLSGR
-403 KQLTSLEGLDCFV
+403 QLTSLEGLDCFV

-428 TEIDCSRFS
+428 TEIDCSKFS

-476 NNPKLKTLDC
+476 NNPKLKKLDC
-486 NDNNLPTLD
+486 NGNSLPTLD

-502 TYLDCSGCFSEPS
+502 TRLDCSGCFSEPS

-548 QTPKLKTLSCDMNN
+548 QTPKLKELSC
-562 LTKLDLSN
+562 
-570 NPNLEIL
+570 
-577 FCNNNKLQTLDITQN
+577 
-592 LNLESFSCYDNNL
+592 YGNNL
-605 TELKL
+605 TELDLSK
-610 GNNTKLSRL
+610 NTELYYL
-619 NCCDNRLKELD
+619 NCDENNLKILDISQNELLETLKVCGNQITQLD
-630 LSQYELL
+630 LSKNHLL
-637 YEFYANRNEIT
+637 QEIS
-648 HLILPEK
+648 INA
-655 SLLRII
+655 
-661 GISSNSISDIN
+661 NSISEI
-672 VSTYMDLIELD
+672 DLSNHKVLRYLS
-683 CSINNLK
+683 CSQNNLK
-690 SLDVSHNP
+690 SLNINNNP
-698 ELNWLACD
+698 TLKILNCQN
-706 ENQMYTLNISHN
+706 NQMYTLDISHN
-718 DKMNSLRCG
+718 LQLEDILCG
-727 NQHKADGTE
+727 SQHNAEGAE
-736 QLLVLTVNE
+736 QSLVLTVNE

>member
-161 PTPLVEI
+161 PTPQIKL
-168 GKNLSVTADKY
+168 GKDLSISQDQY
-179 GNSII
+179 GSTIN
-184 TDAIY
+184 DEDVC

-200 VSGDN
+200 I
-205 GSSGTGTEGFIINV
+205 SGTGSDNIFASAPVDNGAFWTFPLSNGTEINV
-219 VDKNDYYLFE
+219 PKYIHLLLYSVIGNEEKLISNAELKVNEGQEFSIL
-229 CADGTKIEIP
+229 CRPADGCKWS
-239 IYKGLRLLYLE
+239 YQVR
-250 KDENENWKE
+250 DS
-259 KNITNGEVKAT
+259 KN
-270 AKKNF
+270 
-275 VIQCYYLKG
+275 
-284 YKMSYDIVKGKTN
+284 N
-297 WEIERQDYEDNSP
+297 WEITKTEDGLNIKAESEGTSIILLFTLTTPDNQAYFYQVTVETVKNAIIQKEDN
-310 IITDLKFLGV
+310 
-320 DKADPTTI
+320 A
-328 LFSLVSED
+328 
-336 NSVEHYQIV
+336 
-345 ITVTED
+345 
-351 DGATVDVIPGTA
+351 
-363 NNTGLVSAL
+363 AL
-372 ADLGIGTKDNEG
+372 AQALAQVLSGVTLDSEG
-384 NLNLTQ
+384 NATITQ
-390 RDIDETTSLNLNA
+390 ETIDNTSSLYLSGR
-403 KQLTSLEGLDCFV
+403 QLTSLEGLDCFV

-476 NNPKLKTLDC
+476 NNPKLKKLDC
-486 NDNNLPTLD
+486 NGNSLPTLD
-495 ISTLREL
+495 ISTLKEL
-502 TYLDCSGCFSEPS
+502 TYLNCSECFNGLS

-548 QTPKLKTLSCDMNN
+548 HTPKLKELSCNG
-562 LTKLDLSN
+562 
-570 NPNLEIL
+570 
-577 FCNNNKLQTLDITQN
+577 
-592 LNLESFSCYDNNL
+592 NNL
-605 TELKL
+605 TELDLSKNTELYYLNCDENNLQTLNVIQTSKL
-610 GNNTKLSRL
+610 NQLSCYGNNLI
-619 NCCDNRLKELD
+619 ELD
-630 LSQYELL
+630 LSKNTELYYLECSNNNLTTLDISQNKLLKILSIYGNKITQLNLSNNESLEYLSCSQNNLELL
-637 YEFYANRNEIT
+637 NI
-648 HLILPEK
+648 
-655 SLLRII
+655 
-661 GISSNSISDIN
+661 SNS
-672 VSTYMDLIELD
+672 
-683 CSINNLK
+683 SILRSLYCENNR
-690 SLDVSHNP
+690 
-698 ELNWLACD
+698 
-706 ENQMYTLNISHN
+706 MYTLDISHN
-718 DKMNSLRCG
+718 LQLEDIRCG
-727 NQHKADGTE
+727 YQHNTE
-736 QLLVLTVNE
+736 GA
-745 EQVSLWENIWQYYSN
+745 EQVLILTINEGQVSQWETNWKDYNY

-771 FGGNSNDFTN
+771 FGGNSNNFTN